1 MVNLQYPPYIWLLVV
16 AMAASVTIM
25 AVVWRRRPGAG
36 VIPFMV
42 LMVAVTQWSLMNT
55 LEFLSTDL
63 TSKFLFIRLT
73 YIGITIVPAAWL
85 VFVLEYTGR
94 DQWLTRRHIQWLA
107 IEPLLVQVFVWTDGY
122 HHLFWDSRALVKSG
136 GYWVTEVT
144 YGPLFWL
151 HGAYS
156 YVLILL
162 GAIFLVQALFRAPE
176 LYRSQMGWLL
186 VGTFAPWIGNMM
198 YLSGLNPLPNIDLT
212 PLAFSI
218 TGLAMGWSMY
228 RYRLLDIAP
237 IARNVVI
244 ESMTDAIFVLDSQ
257 DRVVDTN
264 PAGIQLLELSS
275 SSLLIGKKLS
285 EVVPQYEALLAQFR
299 QLTEARTEF
308 SIDGDGTNKRHFDLR
323 ISPLQHRGDQVTGR
337 LFMVHEIT
345 RRKQTEE
352 QIRAQNEAL
361 VRTNR
366 ELERA
371 REQAEEANRLKSEFL
386 ATISHELRT
395 PLNSIIGYA
404 DLLLTGLAG
413 ELNEKQRDYVQRGLS
428 NGERLLNLINEL
440 LDLSKIEAGRLE
452 LVPHPFSPADLMT
465 GAKERMQTL
474 ADHKQ
479 LEFKTVLDPD
489 LPEKLEGDA
498 KRLEQILVNLVGNA
512 IKYTEKGSVELH
524 LDRLG
529 DTQWSIAVID
539 TGIGIPPHAVEY
551 IFDKF
556 RQVDST
562 THRQYQGTGL
572 GLTIVREL
580 TQLMGGTVHIESE
593 LNKGSTFTV
602 RLPLVIPSLTPEI
615 EQMAGSK

>member
-1 MVNLQYPPYIWLLVV
+1 MLNLQYPPYIWPLVV
-16 AMAASVTIM
+16 AMVASVTIM
-25 AVVWRRRPGAG
+25 IAVWRRRPGAG
-36 VIPFMV
+36 VIPFIV

-55 LEFLSTDL
+55 LEFLSTGL
-63 TSKFLFIRLT
+63 ASKFVFIRLT

-85 VFVLEYTGR
+85 VFVLDYTGR
-94 DQWLTRRHIQWLA
+94 DQWITRRHIRWLA
-107 IEPLLVQVFVWTDGY
+107 IEPLLVQLFVWTDSY
-122 HHLFWDSRALVKSG
+122 HHLFWNSRALVKSG
-136 GYWVTEVT
+136 GYWVTEVS
-144 YGPLFWL
+144 YGPAFWV

-162 GAIFLVQALFRAPE
+162 GAIFLIQALFRAPE

-244 ESMTDAIFVLDSQ
+244 ESMSDAIFVLDAQ

-264 PAGIQLLELSS
+264 PAGTQLLNLTTSA
-275 SSLLIGKKLS
+275 LVIGKKLS
-285 EVVPQYEALLAQFR
+285 EVVPQYEPLLAQFR
-299 QLTEARTEF
+299 HLEQARTEF
-308 SIDGDGTNKRHFDLR
+308 SLDDDTGKRHFDLR
-323 ISPLQHRGDQVTGR
+323 ISPLRHKGNQYTGR

-361 VRTNR
+361 VHTNR

-413 ELNEKQRDYVQRGLS
+413 ELNEKQQDYIQRGLS

-452 LVPHPFSPADLMT
+452 LVPHPFSAAELIGGT
-465 GAKERMQTL
+465 KTQMQAL
-474 ADHKQ
+474 ADRKG
-479 LEFKTVLDPD
+479 LEFKAELDPD
-489 LPEKLEGDA
+489 LPDKLEGDS
-498 KRLEQILVNLVGNA
+498 KRLEQIIVNLVGNA
-512 IKYTEKGSVELH
+512 IKYTEKGSVALR

-529 DTQWSIAVID
+529 DAQWSIAVVD

-602 RLPLVIPSLTPEI
+602 KLPLVVPSVTPEI
-615 EQMAGSK
+615 EQMAGST

>member
-1 MVNLQYPPYIWLLVV
+1 MLNLQYPPYIWLLVV
-16 AMAASVTIM
+16 AMAASITIM
-25 AVVWRRRPGAG
+25 TVVWRRRPGAG
-36 VIPFMV
+36 VIPFVV
-42 LMVAVTQWSLMNT
+42 LMVAVTQWSLMGT
-55 LEFLSTDL
+55 LEFLSTSL
-63 TSKFLFIRLT
+63 ASKFVFIRLT
-73 YIGITIVPAAWL
+73 YVGITIVPAAWL

-94 DQWLTRRHIQWLA
+94 DQWLTRRHIRWLA
-107 IEPLLVQVFVWTDGY
+107 IEPLLVQLFVWTDGY

-136 GYWVTEVT
+136 GYSVTEVT
-144 YGPLFWL
+144 YGPIFWV

-244 ESMTDAIFVLDSQ
+244 ESMSDAIFVLDSQ

-264 PAGIQLLELSS
+264 PAGVQLLNLASS
-275 SSLLIGKKLS
+275 ALVIGKKLS
-285 EVVPQYEALLAQFR
+285 EVVPQYQPLLAQFR
-299 QLTEARTEF
+299 QPEQARTEF
-308 SIDGDGTNKRHFDLR
+308 SIEGDGTGKRHFDLR
-323 ISPLQHRGDQVTGR
+323 ISPLRHRGDQLTGR
-337 LFMVHEIT
+337 LFVVHEIT

-361 VRTNR
+361 VRANR

-413 ELNEKQRDYVQRGLS
+413 ELNEKQRDYVQRELS

-452 LVPHPFSPADLMT
+452 LVPHPFSAAELVS
-465 GAKERMQTL
+465 GAKERMQAL
-474 ADHKQ
+474 ADRKG
-479 LEFKTVLDPD
+479 LEFKTQLDPN
-489 LPEKLEGDA
+489 LPEKLEGDS
-498 KRLEQILVNLVGNA
+498 KRIEQIIVNLVGNA
-512 IKYTEKGSVELH
+512 IKYTEKGSVDLR
-524 LDRLG
+524 LDRLSE
-529 DTQWSIAVID
+529 TQWSIAVVD

-556 RQVDST
+556 RQLDST
-562 THRQYQGTGL
+562 THREYQGTGL

-602 RLPLVIPSLTPEI
+602 KLPLVVPSETPEI
-615 EQMAGSK
+615 EQMAGST